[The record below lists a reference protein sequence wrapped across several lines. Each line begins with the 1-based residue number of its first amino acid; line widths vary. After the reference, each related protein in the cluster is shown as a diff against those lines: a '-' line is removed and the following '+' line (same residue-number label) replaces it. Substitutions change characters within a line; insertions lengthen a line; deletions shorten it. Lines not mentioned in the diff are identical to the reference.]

1 MRTFSKGLLVVVFG
15 GLLGLAGCDQQGPM
29 EKAGENVDEAVED
42 VTEDQGPMEEA
53 GEEMGD
59 AWDETKEAGE
69 EMSEAMDGDENQ

>member
-29 EKAGENVDEAVED
+29 EKAGESTDEAVED

-53 GEEMGD
+53 R
-59 AWDETKEAGE
+59 
-69 EMSEAMDGDENQ
+69 

>member
-29 EKAGENVDEAVED
+29 EKAGESADEAVED

-53 GEEMGD
+53 GEEMGE
-59 AWDETKEAGE
+59 AGDETKEAGS
-69 EMSEAMDGDENQ
+69 EMGEAMDGDDS